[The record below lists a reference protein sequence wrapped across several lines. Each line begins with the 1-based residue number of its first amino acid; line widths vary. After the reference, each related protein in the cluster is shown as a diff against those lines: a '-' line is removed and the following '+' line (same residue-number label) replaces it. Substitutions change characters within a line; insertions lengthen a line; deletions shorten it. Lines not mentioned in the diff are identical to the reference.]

1 MRVAYLTTDEVNE
14 QLAQQMAVA
23 CGVTLCPL
31 APKDAPPDG
40 ECDAVL
46 YDWDYLPIEW
56 QREVMAELLSSP
68 LPHPVALHGYN
79 LEDGQAEALRRHT
92 VAVYRRLQPRVFR
105 FLRRA
110 ARTAQAARSLG
121 LILQGEDR
129 PDAGRVREAARL
141 LRLPGTGAN

>member
-79 LEDGQAEALRRHT
+79 LEDGQVEVLRRNA
-92 VAVYRRLQPRVFR
+92 VVVYRRLQPRVFR
-105 FLRRA
+105 SLRLEVIAVRA
-110 ARTAQAARSLG
+110 ANALGRKPEDEHATGQGDGAA
-121 LILQGEDR
+121 
-129 PDAGRVREAARL
+129 
-141 LRLPGTGAN
+141 